1 MVRGGIASGVRFG
14 RWHRRG
20 TLSPVKGK
28 LLVVGLVVALL
39 AGGGV
44 FYVVT
49 REDEKP
55 RLANAEV
62 TTYLEAWERFD
73 PAAMAAV
80 VDGTPAG
87 FAETITA
94 MRDDLRVTEAT
105 FRTVLVDEEQATY
118 TADLEVGG
126 IGHLQYDGRLVLV
139 RREKD
144 WRIVWDPSSLHPS
157 LRPGVHFEVGL
168 VWPSRAPIVGAAGSV
183 LVSTADTVVVGLQ
196 PDRIVDLAQVQT
208 ILTQQL
214 ATDPATVAAALAAP
228 GVQPDHFVAVAEVAR
243 DRFAPIRAVLEPV
256 PGVFFQ
262 QTSGRVAPTD
272 DFALHL
278 LGRVAEI
285 TAERLDELGPPYMVG
300 NHVGLSGLEA
310 AYERQL
316 AGLPSG
322 EVRLVDDAGV
332 EIGVVAQFPGT
343 PPEPLVL
350 TLDPR
355 VQEAADLALAG
366 VVEPAAI
373 VAIDA
378 PTGDVRAVSA
388 RPLDQP
394 FNRALDGQYPPGS
407 SFKVVTSE
415 ALVGGGLRP
424 ETTVSC
430 EPTATIGGK
439 PFKNFE
445 DESFGSIPFR
455 TAFAHSCNTAF
466 VTLAEKMSDADL
478 VAAAGR
484 FGFGAG
490 YDAGVGAVGGEFPDP
505 NDAADRAASAIGQG
519 RVLASPLHMA
529 SVAAAVASGTWRA
542 PRVTGPPSTV
552 APVALNP
559 STVAVLADLMHEV
572 VRTGTGTAAAVAGQ
586 DVAGKTGTAE
596 FGNSDPPATHAWFIG
611 FRGPLAFA
619 VLVEGGGVGGQVAAP
634 IAARFLA
641 AAPG

>member
-1 MVRGGIASGVRFG
+1 MSILKA
-14 RWHRRG
+14 
-20 TLSPVKGK
+20 K
-28 LLVVGLVVALL
+28 LLVVGVVVALL
-39 AGGGV
+39 AAGGA
-44 FYVVT
+44 FYVT
-49 REDEKP
+49 SREEKP

-62 TTYLEAWERFD
+62 ERYLEAWERFD

-80 VDGTPAG
+80 VDGAPAG
-87 FAETITA
+87 FAETVTA

-126 IGHLQYDGRLVLV
+126 IGHLQYDGRLVLI

-144 WRIVWDPSSLHPS
+144 WRIVWDPSALHPS

-196 PDRIVDLAQVQT
+196 PGRIVDLAQVQT

-228 GVQPDHFVAVAEVAR
+228 GVQPDHFVAVAEVQR

-262 QTSGRVAPTD
+262 QASGRIAPTD
-272 DFALHL
+272 DFAVHL
-278 LGRVAEI
+278 LGRVAEV
-285 TAERLDELGPPYMVG
+285 TAERLVQLGPPYVVG

-322 EVRLVDDAGV
+322 EVRLVDDSGVDGGAV
-332 EIGVVAQFPGT
+332 EIGVVAQFPGA

-355 VQEAADLALAG
+355 MQEAADLALAG
-366 VVEPAAI
+366 VDQPAAI
-373 VAIDA
+373 VALDA
-378 PTGDVRAVSA
+378 PTGEVRAVAA

-407 SFKVVTSE
+407 SFKVVTAE

-430 EPTATIGGK
+430 EPMASIGGK

-455 TAFAHSCNTAF
+455 DAFAHSCNTAF
-466 VTLAEKMSDADL
+466 VTLADDQLSDADL

-484 FGFGAG
+484 FGFGVD
-490 YDAGVGAVGGEFPDP
+490 YDAGVDAVGGEFPDP
-505 NDAADRAASAIGQG
+505 NDTADRAASAIGQG

-542 PRVTGPPSTV
+542 PHVTGPPTTV
-552 APVALNP
+552 SPVPLNP
-559 STVAVLADLMHEV
+559 ATVAVLADLMREV
-572 VRTGTGTAAAVAGQ
+572 VRTGTGASAAVAGQ
-586 DVAGKTGTAE
+586 EIAGKTGTAE
-596 FGNSDPPATHAWFIG
+596 FGNADPPATHAWFIG

-619 VLVEGGGVGGQVAAP
+619 VLVEGGGVGGRVAAP